1 MFLFGVCFCACIA
14 GAICGIG
21 GGVIIKP
28 VLDAAGTMDL
38 ASINFLSGC
47 TVLSMTAYSVGR
59 SKLTGSSRLDLRI
72 SVPLAVG
79 AAVGGVLGKLLFQ
92 VLRARSANPDRVG
105 AVQAGCLLFLTVA
118 TLLYTLKKS
127 KIHTYRMEKQG
138 VCLLIGFLL
147 GMLSSFLGIGGGPVN
162 LVVLFYFFSMD
173 TKTAAENSLYII
185 LFSQIASLLYSF
197 AAKNVPPI
205 SAPALTLMA
214 AGGICGGICGRG
226 INKRMSE
233 RAVDRLF
240 IVLMVVMIALNTR
253 NLLTFMQ

>member
-1 MFLFGVCFCACIA
+1 MFLFVVCFCACIA

-38 ASINFLSGC
+38 VSINFLSGC

-59 SKLTGSSRLDLRI
+59 SKLTGSSRLDLRV

-92 VLRARSANPDRVG
+92 VLRARSANPGRVG
-105 AVQAGCLLFLTVA
+105 AVQAGCLLFLTVV

-127 KIHTYRMEKQG
+127 KIHTYRMEKWG

-173 TKTAAENSLYII
+173 TKTAAENSISFFFHRSPACSTALRQKMSR
-185 LFSQIASLLYSF
+185 LFPYQRWPSWQ
-197 AAKNVPPI
+197 
-205 SAPALTLMA
+205 
-214 AGGICGGICGRG
+214 
-226 INKRMSE
+226 
-233 RAVDRLF
+233 RAVSAGVFAD
-240 IVLMVVMIALNTR
+240 VVSTR
-253 NLLTFMQ
+253 E